1 MYDLVIIGSGPAGM
15 AAAVYAA
22 RKRLNTLL
30 IAGDIGGQINWT
42 SSIENYLGYQ
52 LIEGQE
58 LISKFQQQV
67 EQFPIDKKIG
77 DMVTRVIKGKDGF
90 EIITDKN
97 EIIHSKT
104 VLIATGKRP
113 RRLNITGETELT
125 GRGVSY
131 CAVCDGPIFTD
142 QKVAVIGGGNSAIEA
157 VLDLLVIAEHVSL
170 VSSTP
175 LTADQ
180 ILVDRMSGA
189 KNLTTYLGYQ
199 VKEILGHKLVEGI
212 IIEGAER
219 KETLKLDVKGVFVE
233 IGLTPNSELVKDL
246 VALNQTGEIIVDCLN
261 DTNVPGIVAAG
272 DVTTVPEK
280 QIAVAVGEGAKA
292 ALRAHRYMQRL

>member
-1 MYDLVIIGSGPAGM
+1 MYDLIIVGSGPAGM

-22 RKRLNTLL
+22 RKRLNTVL

-42 SSIENYLGYQ
+42 SSVENYLGFQ
-52 LIEGQE
+52 LIEGYE

-67 EQFPIDKKIG
+67 DQFPIDKKIG
-77 DMVTRVIKGKDGF
+77 DMVTRIIKVKDSF
-90 EIITDKN
+90 EAITDKN
-97 EIIHSKT
+97 EIIHGKT

-113 RRLNITGETELT
+113 RRLNVSGEAELL

-131 CAVCDGPIFTD
+131 CAVCDGPVFAG
-142 QKVAVIGGGNSAIEA
+142 QKIVVIGGGNSALEA
-157 VLDLLVIAEHVSL
+157 VLDLLVIAEHIAL

-180 ILVDRMSGA
+180 ILIDRMSGA

-199 VKEILGHKLVEGI
+199 VKEIIGQKLVEGI
-212 IIEGAER
+212 VIEGPEGT
-219 KETLKLDVKGVFVE
+219 ETLKLDVKGVFIE
-233 IGLTPNSELVKDL
+233 IGLSPNSELVKGL
-246 VALNQTGEIIVDCLN
+246 VALNHVGEIIVDCLN
-261 DTNVPGIVAAG
+261 ETNVPGIVAAG

-292 ALRAHRYMQRL
+292 ALRAHRYLQRL